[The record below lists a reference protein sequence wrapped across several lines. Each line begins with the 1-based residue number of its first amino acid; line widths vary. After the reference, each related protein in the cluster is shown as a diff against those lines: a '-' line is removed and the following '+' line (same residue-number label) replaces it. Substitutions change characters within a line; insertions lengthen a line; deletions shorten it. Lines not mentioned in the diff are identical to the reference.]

1 MKSFE
6 HRLREESDAWVRDGL
21 ISVDQRAAVLAR
33 YPDSPAEG
41 SRYLAILALIGGA
54 LFIIGVSLV
63 IKSNWEALGDW
74 TKILGLVALLIC
86 CHLAGWGCKVTPGR
100 YPRLGD
106 AFFMA
111 GAVCFLLGIAL
122 VSQIFHLNSRP
133 ANGVLLWWVGIAALP
148 WLVRAKGMQFVS
160 VVGLTT
166 WLFMEM
172 AAQDSWIRLCA
183 LQRGGDTF
191 IIFSATAYLIGVAW
205 YGFGAALRPTTRVD
219 FAGLHETVGL
229 VLASASLYLVGFS
242 WSAHHW
248 TRFTPPEVEHVP
260 VALLVL
266 LAAGSLAYGGW
277 RHRSDLRGLA
287 WGFLAGALPILAVLL
302 GLNLADGGW
311 LVGGLACVALFVLN
325 LGMVRV
331 GAATGRESWI
341 NLGIVGIA
349 VNIITRY
356 FLLFGTLIEG
366 GLFFIVSGIL
376 VLGLGYYLERER
388 RRLVRT
394 AREEGVS

>member
-21 ISVDQRAAVLAR
+21 ITVEQRTGVLAR
-33 YPDSPAEG
+33 YPDSPTEG
-41 SRYLAILALIGGA
+41 SRYVAILALVGGA

-74 TKILGLVALLIC
+74 TKIVGLVTLLLGC
-86 CHLAGWGCKVTPGR
+86 QVAGWRCKIAPGH
-100 YPRLGD
+100 YPRVGD

-111 GAVCFLLGIAL
+111 GAVSFLLGIAL

-133 ANGVLLWWVGIAALP
+133 PNGVLLWWVGIAALP

-166 WLFMEM
+166 WLFMELG
-172 AAQDSWIRLCA
+172 AEDSWIKLCS
-183 LQRGGDTF
+183 LHSGDAF
-191 IIFSATAYLIGVAW
+191 IVFAAAAFLIGTAW
-205 YGFGAALRPTTRVD
+205 YGFGAALRPGERSD

-229 VLASASLYLVGFS
+229 VIASAGLYLVGFA

-248 TRFTPPEVEHVP
+248 TRFSPQPVNP
-260 VALLVL
+260 VAAVMLGL
-266 LAAGSLAYGGW
+266 LASAALAYGWW
-277 RHRSDLRGLA
+277 RHRADVPGLR
-287 WGFLAGALPILAVLL
+287 WGFLAGTLPVLGVLL

-311 LVGGLACVALFVLN
+311 LIGGLACVALFVLN

-331 GAATGRESWI
+331 GAVSGRESWI
-341 NLGIVGIA
+341 NLGIAGIA
-349 VNIITRY
+349 LNILTRY

-394 AREEGVS
+394 AREEGGS